1 MRFRVLLTGLV
12 LLTTSGCTELTDAAD
27 NRAREAA
34 KSAVT
39 PIVQERYPGLP
50 VAPIVDCVIQYASL
64 SEVLELARAATL
76 GPTSETH
83 RVVIAIAARPDTVR
97 CIAQAQA
104 DAFVAER
111 ITL

>member
-1 MRFRVLLTGLV
+1 MSLRVLFTALV
-12 LLTTSGCTELTDAAD
+12 LVTAAGCTELTDAAD

-34 KSAVT
+34 KVAVT
-39 PIVQERYPGLP
+39 PIVEERYPGLP
-50 VAPIVDCVIQYASL
+50 VAPIVDCVIQYAGL

-83 RVVIAIAARPDTVR
+83 RVVIAIVARPDTVR

-104 DAFVAER
+104 EAFVAER
-111 ITL
+111 IAS